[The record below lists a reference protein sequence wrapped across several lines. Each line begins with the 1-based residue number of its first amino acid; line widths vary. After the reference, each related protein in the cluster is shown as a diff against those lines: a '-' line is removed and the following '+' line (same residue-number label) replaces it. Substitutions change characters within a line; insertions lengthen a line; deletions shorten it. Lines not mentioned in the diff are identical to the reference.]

1 MAIDYSLISLSLL
14 IEGKLCHHLKSYS
27 KYFAFPVLQGQMK
40 EANIY
45 FSCKSESSR
54 AAVQDKLMTCPL
66 CYLLCPKVQGS
77 RFCSLG
83 KNTATDVPV
92 IVKYAGSFPKKAEC
106 FSKVSVGRCAG
117 IRSIRQHTF

>member
-27 KYFAFPVLQGQMK
+27 KYFTFAVLQGQMK

-54 AAVQDKLMTCPL
+54 AAAEDELMTCSPS
-66 CYLLCPKVQGS
+66 CLLCPKVQGS

-83 KNTATDVPV
+83 KKTATDVPV
-92 IVKYAGSFPKKAEC
+92 IVKNEGSSPKKLN
-106 FSKVSVGRCAG
+106 VSAKSV
-117 IRSIRQHTF
+117 